1 MLPPLL
7 LVDPTVHV
15 GYRRT
20 FASTSAPVQ
29 EASTGSWLAG
39 RLQELHTSET
49 TRWGGCY
56 IWACA
61 CVCSILLIALVSLA
75 WWSLSNNDL
84 GLANS
89 TSVLHTSDR

>member
-7 LVDPTVHV
+7 LDPTVHV
-15 GYRRT
+15 AYRWT
-20 FASTSAPVQ
+20 FASTGAPVQ
-29 EASTGSWLAG
+29 KAATGWWFTD
-39 RLQELHTSET
+39 RLQELQTSET

-61 CVCSILLIALVSLA
+61 CVCSILLIAAVSFA
-75 WWSLSNNDL
+75 VWSLSNNDL

-89 TSVLHTSDR
+89 TSVLHTSDI